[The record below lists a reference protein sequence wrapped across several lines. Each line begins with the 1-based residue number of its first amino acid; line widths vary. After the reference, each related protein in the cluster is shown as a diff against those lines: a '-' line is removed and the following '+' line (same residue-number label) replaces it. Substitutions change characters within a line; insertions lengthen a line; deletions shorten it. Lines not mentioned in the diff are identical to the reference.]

1 MLMTRHRFYDGLHAL
16 CLLLFAGFAAPQRWL
31 GMVLVGYLLL
41 GVLLLL
47 GLGRPLHSDPW
58 GWRDRLFPLL
68 GLTTLTLQTVWLLT
82 PVSARSGSLVLLGL
96 WTLFVAT
103 AALRLV
109 RLLSLERRVTLPMIR
124 GAAAGYLLLGLTG
137 ALLMNLLEWERP
149 GSFALLAN
157 GQVLQRP
164 LPLDGNAWAMDLGR
178 IGYFA
183 FVCLTT
189 VGFGDITPLTP
200 PARMLSV
207 GLAMVGPLYLAV
219 VMGVLIGRFSADS
232 SSAPGGGLG

>member
-1 MLMTRHRFYDGLHAL
+1 MLMTRHRFYDSLHAL
-16 CLLLFAGFAAPQRWL
+16 CLLLFIGFAAPQRWL
-31 GMVLVGYLLL
+31 PAVLAGYLLL
-41 GVLLLL
+41 GLLLLL
-47 GLGRPLHSDPW
+47 GLARPLHNDPW
-58 GWRDRLFPLL
+58 SWRDRLFPLL
-68 GLTTLTLQTVWLLT
+68 GGLTLLGQASWLLT
-82 PVSARSGSLVLLGL
+82 PFAARHGSLPLLGF
-96 WTLFVAT
+96 WTLFVAS
-103 AALRLV
+103 ASLRLV

-137 ALLMNLLEWERP
+137 ALLMNLLEWQRP

-157 GQVLQRP
+157 GQALQRP
-164 LPLDGNAWAMDLGR
+164 LPLDSSGWALDVGR

-207 GLAMVGPLYLAV
+207 GLAVVGPLYLAV
-219 VMGVLIGRFSADS
+219 VMGVLISRFTADTGRGS
-232 SSAPGGGLG
+232 G